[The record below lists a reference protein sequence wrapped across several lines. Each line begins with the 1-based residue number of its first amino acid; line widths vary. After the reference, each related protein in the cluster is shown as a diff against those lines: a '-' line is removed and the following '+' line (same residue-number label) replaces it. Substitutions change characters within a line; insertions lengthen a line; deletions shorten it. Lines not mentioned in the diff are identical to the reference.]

1 MSDAA
6 NRGSDRNKTQMFQ
19 SQTQSTPGGES
30 NAAEKAAPPPTSL
43 LANYPASDAAYD
55 ELLTDDGRLR
65 PHFSKLIGALEE
77 YSGLEL
83 PRRADTCN
91 RLVHEQGITYN
102 VYGDPRGMERPWQLD
117 PIPFI
122 IAPEEWATLEA
133 GLVQRATLL
142 NRILAD
148 CYGAQKLIHTHWLSP
163 ALVFAQPDFLRP
175 CHGMRVANDTYLNF
189 YAADLARSPDGRW
202 WVISD
207 RTQIPT
213 GVGYALANRLATSR
227 ILPEAFRDNHVH
239 RLAGFFREVQ
249 NALSQLAPRQQDKAR
264 VVMLT
269 PGPHNETYFEQ
280 AYLARYLGYML
291 VEGQDLTVRDNHVFL
306 KTLSGLE
313 RVDVILR
320 RVDDDFCDPLELR
333 NDSILGVP
341 GLVEAVRAG
350 NVTMANALGSGV
362 VQSPAFMSF
371 LPGLCEHILGEPLQL
386 PSVATWWCGQ
396 ETAREYVLE
405 HLDELVLKPAF
416 RSHLRMPD
424 PDKPRTEE
432 ESAALRRHIE
442 FDPDLFVA
450 QERVEFSTAP
460 AWDGRELV
468 PKPVGLRVF
477 LVATPDGYRVMPGG
491 LTRVSPDS
499 GGKFISMQRGGSSK
513 DTWITSATP
522 VDEDTLLHAPGKNLE
537 LRRTGNNLPSRLA
550 DNFFWLGRYS
560 ERADATAR
568 LLRTSLQ
575 RFNPERAG
583 GALSIVV
590 PLLQTL
596 QTQGQLPGILDKP
609 ELRQNSEAFEAELL
623 GAIFDPARVGSLR
636 QIADRLQQLAM
647 LVRDRTSNDMW
658 RVLSQLNERLGG
670 CDASS
675 QSVAATPPSR
685 ELETKSLNL
694 SAQAGDEAS
703 PSLFATG
710 ASPPRLVMLS
720 GDAVGV
726 LNQTLIGLAAF
737 HGLARENMTRA
748 QAWRFIDM
756 GLRLERA
763 VYLCTLLDATLQRPE
778 SENPSVLEAILEVVD
793 SSITFRSRYN
803 LLATVP
809 AVFDLVLLDDKNP
822 RSVLFQINQLAKHF
836 HHLPQEREDSPGSG
850 KNLLSECLARLERMD
865 ARELATKPEAWPKTE
880 LCKTIRQT
888 LRDLPKISDTI
899 AASYFAHSTISRTG
913 RGGKV

>member
-6 NRGSDRNKTQMFQ
+6 NRKRDRDKTQMFQ

-30 NAAEKAAPPPTSL
+30 RDDEKAAPPPTSL
-43 LANYPASDAAYD
+43 LANYPASEAAFD
-55 ELLTDDGRLR
+55 ELLTDDGQLR

-77 YSGLEL
+77 YSELEL

-133 GLVQRATLL
+133 GLIQRATLL
-142 NRILAD
+142 NKILAD

-163 ALVFAQPDFLRP
+163 ALIFAQPDFLRP

-239 RLAGFFREVQ
+239 RLAGFFRDVQ

-341 GLVEAVRAG
+341 GLVEAIRAG
-350 NVTMANALGSGV
+350 NVTLANALGSGV

-371 LPGLCEHILGEPLQL
+371 LPGLCKHILGEPLQL

-396 ETAREYVLE
+396 KTARKYVLE
-405 HLDELVLKPAF
+405 HLDELVVKPAF
-416 RSHLRMPD
+416 RSHLRTPD
-424 PDKPRTEE
+424 PHKPLSEE
-432 ESAALRRHIE
+432 ECAALKRHIE

-460 AWDGRELV
+460 AWDGRGLV
-468 PKPVGLRVF
+468 PKPVGLRAF
-477 LVATPDGYRVMPGG
+477 LVATPEGYRVMPGG

-499 GGKFISMQRGGSSK
+499 SGKFISMQRGGSSK
-513 DTWITSATP
+513 DTWITSAIP
-522 VDEDTLLHAPGKNLE
+522 VDEDTLLHSLGKNIE

-658 RVLSQLNERLGG
+658 RVLSQLNERL
-670 CDASS
+670 
-675 QSVAATPPSR
+675 ATP
-685 ELETKSLNL
+685 T
-694 SAQAGDEAS
+694 AS
-703 PSLFATG
+703 M
-710 ASPPRLVMLS
+710 VMLS

-726 LNQTLIGLAAF
+726 LNQSLLGLAAF

-822 RSVLFQINQLAKHF
+822 RSVLFQVNQLAKHF
-836 HHLPQEREDSPGSG
+836 RHLPQEREDSPGSG
-850 KNLLSECLARLERMD
+850 KSLLNECLARLERMD
-865 ARELATKPEAWPKTE
+865 ARELAAKPETWPHTD
-880 LCKTIRQT
+880 LFRTIRQT
-888 LRDLPKISDTI
+888 MRDLPKISDTL

-913 RGGKV
+913 RGGAA